1 MNRFHPPGTLMDLTV
16 QNVLHWLIVGVV
28 AIVALSLLGVLINI
42 ATALLGFVLRVG
54 VVVLLVLLV
63 LRFFEGR
70 RT

>member
-1 MNRFHPPGTLMDLTV
+1 MNWTV
-16 QNVLHWLIVGVV
+16 ENILHWLIMGVV
-28 AIVALSLLGVLINI
+28 AIIALSVIGVLIDL
-42 ATALLGFVLRVG
+42 ATELLGFVLRAG

>member
-1 MNRFHPPGTLMDLTV
+1 MNWTV
-16 QNVLHWLIVGVV
+16 ENILHWLIMGVV
-28 AIVALSLLGVLINI
+28 AIIALSVIGVLIDL
-42 ATALLGFVLRVG
+42 ATALLGFVLRAG